1 MTVHSGWMKDPD
13 EAAEMR
19 TYQEYARRLEKI
31 EMDKGRKQPD
41 ARAEIARKSGLAPG
55 SIENLRRGRLKE
67 LGTSLKR
74 RLRAALINELEQEA
88 ARLAHQLSIPRST
101 GVDPREDVVASAEA
115 HLVAARA
122 ALNSAVR

>member
-1 MTVHSGWMKDPD
+1 MSIHSGWMNDPD
-13 EAAEMR
+13 EVAEMR

-31 EMDKGRKQPD
+31 EMDKGRKQPN
-41 ARAEIARKSGLAPG
+41 ARAEIARKSGLAAG
-55 SIENLRRGRLKE
+55 SIENLRRGRLKA
-67 LGTSLKR
+67 LTSFLKN
-74 RLRAALINELEQEA
+74 RLRAALIRELEQEA
-88 ARLAHQLSIPRST
+88 ARLAHQLSILRST